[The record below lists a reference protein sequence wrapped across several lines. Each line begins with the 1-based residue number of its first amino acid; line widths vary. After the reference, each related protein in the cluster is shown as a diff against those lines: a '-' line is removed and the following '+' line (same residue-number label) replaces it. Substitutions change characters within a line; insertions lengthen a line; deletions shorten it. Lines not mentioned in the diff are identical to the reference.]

1 MEIELSGLIE
11 QKDNLGNL
19 CGCQLVQERE
29 IGLGS
34 ETGSQFCGG
43 QKVVFIGVTVQ
54 ERLDEQLVE
63 FCIFV
68 ISYASILII
77 IKKTDN
83 RLDLSIGHSPVQKQ
97 LVHLRD

>member
-19 CGCQLVQERE
+19 CGSQLVQERE
-29 IGLGS
+29 IRLGS
-34 ETGSQFCGG
+34 ETGSQFCGV
-43 QKVVFIGVTVQ
+43 QKVVFICVTIQ

-68 ISYASILII
+68 ISYASILVI
-77 IKKTDN
+77 IK
-83 RLDLSIGHSPVQKQ
+83 
-97 LVHLRD
+97 